1 MRLELLRREDELFW
15 RQFNTLR
22 FDSWSEKRLLVR
34 VGLLGGQM
42 LGLRLDRLGC
52 SLAVVNGVTG
62 EKAGLHRGY
71 VLAGQSASVV
81 WCPQVAVATRM
92 GVLCL
97 DSMLLVSS
105 RGKTVTV
112 GVEVNGGPHHGD
124 LDARRARDR
133 ALGIPI
139 LHLDACELG
148 KSGLIRRILSWAHEQ
163 LDPHGAVA

>member
-1 MRLELLRREDELFW
+1 MALRLDESAAREVKELERLRPEDEQFW

-62 EKAGLHRGY
+62 ESAGLHRGY
-71 VLAGQSASVV
+71 MLAGKSASVV
-81 WCPQVAVATRM
+81 WCLQVAVAT
-92 GVLCL
+92 
-97 DSMLLVSS
+97 
-105 RGKTVTV
+105 TVTV
-112 GVEVNGGPHHGD
+112 GVEVNGGPHHRD
-124 LDARRARDR
+124 LDARRERDR

-139 LHLDACELG
+139 LHLDAGELG
-148 KSGLIRRILSWAHEQ
+148 KPGLIRRVLSWAREQ
-163 LDPHGAVA
+163 LGPHQAAG

>member
-1 MRLELLRREDELFW
+1 
-15 RQFNTLR
+15 
-22 FDSWSEKRLLVR
+22 
-34 VGLLGGQM
+34 M

-62 EKAGLHRGY
+62 ENAGLHRGY
-71 VLAGQSASVV
+71 MLAGKSASVV

-97 DSMLLVSS
+97 DNLLLVSA
-105 RGKTVTV
+105 RGRTVTV

-124 LDARRARDR
+124 LDARRERDR

-139 LHLDACELG
+139 LHLHAGELG
-148 KSGLIRRILSWAHEQ
+148 GKGLIRRILSWAREQ
-163 LDPHGAVA
+163 LGPHQAAG